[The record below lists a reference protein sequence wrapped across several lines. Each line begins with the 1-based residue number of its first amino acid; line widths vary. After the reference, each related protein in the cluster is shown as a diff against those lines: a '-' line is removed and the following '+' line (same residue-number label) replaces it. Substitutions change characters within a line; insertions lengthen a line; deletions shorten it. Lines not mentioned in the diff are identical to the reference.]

1 MVIRSSPTG
10 GNFLLLLKLLMPILT
25 TLAICINCENLN
37 WEINAFVNV
46 SKLEG
51 HHLPQFWNNR
61 QLSYTTL
68 QSTKWLFNKNTL
80 WAQLSSWTVVVRPR
94 FLTIPNSKH
103 SSFSPFVTFEWL
115 QKSMFILFSWKFGR
129 ESALL
134 WSFNL
139 QPSNF
144 EHWHRELSPLRI
156 PFKKFRE

>member
-1 MVIRSSPTG
+1 MTIMSSPTG
-10 GNFLLLLKLLMPILT
+10 GNFFVAVKTFDANIDNIGNFVLIATKLD
-25 TLAICINCENLN
+25 
-37 WEINAFVNV
+37 WEISALVNV

-51 HHLPQFWNNR
+51 HHLPSFWNNR
-61 QLSYTTL
+61 KLSYTTL

-115 QKSMFILFSWKFGR
+115 QKSMFTLFSWKFGR
-129 ESALL
+129 ESVPL

-144 EHWHRELSPLRI
+144 EH
-156 PFKKFRE
+156 